1 MSGVVYFPQRFLSL
15 FVVFCVSIP
24 LVFTQPAD
32 PALAANETQAT
43 PHSDSAGTTESVAS
57 TDRAASTD
65 GAQKLTLGIT
75 TDIKPTKLTYRTG
88 EPIGAIATFSASG
101 ASVNIE
107 DATLRLTVPKPPQ
120 GTAYWAKPSF
130 VSSKL
135 ASSSVESEDQR
146 NWYINYHFDR
156 IVGGTQT
163 SLPFPMKFENN
174 VTPNGTTITPTWELL
189 DKAGNQIIPSVSETF
204 TGTAVSVYRAKG
216 DIYYARGGNIYD
228 FRFPD
233 QPSWSTAIA
242 RFLTDDYDTRTQM
255 YSGAN
260 VMNFLGVQP
269 VFEEGQDTTTG
280 IYQPRTMRVDVVLPE
295 GTKANLEKNPDWEWQ
310 CNEALTQCSIT
321 RDFTRYPGYY
331 DWRGPWITFDLTGAD
346 IYTNGVGSDLKD
358 HVLKATYTLDPG
370 TPGEQVLTAQTST
383 KLEPTRYKAYPGNIS
398 HSSNRRNFRNIYRYE
413 DEHFW
418 SKERVRHG
426 GGFDFEED
434 GTNEYAENYWTFT
447 ADQNNNGASVAI
459 PRTGGATN
467 VVDMASLY
475 DLDPRVYIDRV
486 KLGVEFRTTNDGSV
500 TPAQAEAAFNQARKT
515 LYGVTRGATEGEE
528 TLTPL
533 TSGNPQAGTI
543 IDVRDTSRKYD
554 ELRLVF
560 EDPYMMDNISADL
573 MRAWVKPT
581 ADEVA
586 LWKGK
591 KTYSATQDYWFR
603 SRMKARA
610 SSQVCATADCT
621 TADGKP
627 ETGKVKVEDVQWSLE
642 PGWALDDNVLHIAPT
657 DGRLGQHSG
666 TGTGTWV
673 QNDDVVVYQ
682 GCDPSKLTVQDCAR
696 VRKFNVR
703 ITPGE
708 NGDWSGSNGI
718 VKNLRSVILLPNG
731 VKYLRTT
738 ASFIAGV
745 NQTTPL
751 TPTIVDNFNNTGQ
764 QALIYSYGDLDYDE
778 IADNWAPQ
786 TNGVDFDVDVTLDA
800 AYAPETNDIQY
811 FAVWD
816 NNDSVTPNDHWNAS
830 NYVDE
835 LDVDQDGNKT
845 EKFLRSVMR
854 IKMFP
859 PLELTTKKQVSID
872 GKTWGLNS
880 PAQDLGGDVYY
891 RHIMANKDTENSVN
905 VLSLIDVMPNTNDRR
920 IVANQDGDHVGRT
933 WSNNQLTGEHS
944 AFETPLLQYLDETTG
959 VDGTLLN
966 APINNRFTYYY
977 STAVQAEDPT
987 TDEAKKA
994 DPVLTS
1000 IRDSQWMTKE
1010 QWKSAGLTPADV
1022 KSVKATLNAGAQISP
1037 NETLEIYMHSAVA
1050 FNDTTKM
1057 LANGSRAV
1065 NSHAYST
1072 DETRYIEANQVM
1084 TETAHYTESGIMF
1097 NDFDKDGVFDTNE
1110 ELLSGRAVELVD
1122 EATGQVATDPDGR
1135 ELKTTTD
1142 ANGAYSFNVYKRGT
1156 YKVRFAKTPK
1166 EFFTAAKDGAGTS
1179 DTSAALMNVASP
1191 AAVSGLSDAA
1201 FVLNPSHPSARMNA
1215 GVGSETPE
1223 RTFTIHKTKED
1234 GKTPLQGATFLI
1246 CADTTCLGQAR
1257 LASATTDATGTAVFK
1272 NVPFSTSDKNPSGKW
1287 ILRELQAPEGFVVAS
1302 DEQITVDADSS
1313 ELATAIKDPFI
1324 RGTVTVSKQDA
1335 ATGAALAGAVFTLTP
1350 VTGKSMGTETITAT
1364 TGVDGKATFND
1375 VLYGTYTLTE
1385 TTAPTHY
1392 TAWNDSKEV
1401 TVTKNGDTVD
1411 AGTVEDE
1418 IFTGMVTV
1426 LKTDAETKAS
1436 LKGAKF
1442 GLFANGD
1449 AVDAK
1454 PVATATSGDDG
1465 KAVFTSV
1472 RYGDYEIRE
1481 IEAPT
1486 GFLLSSQKLVVTMGT
1501 DQNQDGW
1508 TFEAGT
1514 VEDTPIKGSIVVSK
1528 QDAATGAALAGA
1540 DFALFHSG
1548 VASDAEPLATATS
1561 GEDGKA
1567 LFEGVRYGDY
1577 EIRETKAPTH
1587 YSLSTE
1593 SLTGIKVRENG
1604 KTVDAGTV
1612 KDEIFTGTVT
1622 VKKTDAATGGVL
1634 KGAKFGLFVK
1644 QNPDSVATEETNN
1657 NEVKPG
1663 EPSDQTHTSTS
1674 VSDQPL
1680 YEATSDEH
1688 GLVSFKDVR
1697 YGDYELRELKA
1708 PDGYELSAEV
1718 RSVTMGDEQETND
1731 WSFDA
1736 GTFTNTAIPVPPVPQ
1751 KPRLART
1758 GAQGIGAIMTGSLL
1772 LLAGGLALR
1781 LRKQS
1786 SIQ

>member
-1 MSGVVYFPQRFLSL
+1 M
-15 FVVFCVSIP
+15 
-24 LVFTQPAD
+24 
-32 PALAANETQAT
+32 
-43 PHSDSAGTTESVAS
+43 
-57 TDRAASTD
+57 
-65 GAQKLTLGIT
+65 
-75 TDIKPTKLTYRTG
+75 
-88 EPIGAIATFSASG
+88 
-101 ASVNIE
+101 
-107 DATLRLTVPKPPQ
+107 
-120 GTAYWAKPSF
+120 
-130 VSSKL
+130 
-135 ASSSVESEDQR
+135 
-146 NWYINYHFDR
+146 
-156 IVGGTQT
+156 
-163 SLPFPMKFENN
+163 
-174 VTPNGTTITPTWELL
+174 
-189 DKAGNQIIPSVSETF
+189 
-204 TGTAVSVYRAKG
+204 
-216 DIYYARGGNIYD
+216 
-228 FRFPD
+228 
-233 QPSWSTAIA
+233 
-242 RFLTDDYDTRTQM
+242 
-255 YSGAN
+255 
-260 VMNFLGVQP
+260 
-269 VFEEGQDTTTG
+269 
-280 IYQPRTMRVDVVLPE
+280 
-295 GTKANLEKNPDWEWQ
+295 
-310 CNEALTQCSIT
+310 
-321 RDFTRYPGYY
+321 
-331 DWRGPWITFDLTGAD
+331 
-346 IYTNGVGSDLKD
+346 
-358 HVLKATYTLDPG
+358 
-370 TPGEQVLTAQTST
+370 
-383 KLEPTRYKAYPGNIS
+383 
-398 HSSNRRNFRNIYRYE
+398 
-413 DEHFW
+413 
-418 SKERVRHG
+418 
-426 GGFDFEED
+426 
-434 GTNEYAENYWTFT
+434 
-447 ADQNNNGASVAI
+447 
-459 PRTGGATN
+459 
-467 VVDMASLY
+467 
-475 DLDPRVYIDRV
+475 
-486 KLGVEFRTTNDGSV
+486 
-500 TPAQAEAAFNQARKT
+500 
-515 LYGVTRGATEGEE
+515 
-528 TLTPL
+528 
-533 TSGNPQAGTI
+533 
-543 IDVRDTSRKYD
+543 
-554 ELRLVF
+554 
-560 EDPYMMDNISADL
+560 
-573 MRAWVKPT
+573 
-581 ADEVA
+581 
-586 LWKGK
+586 
-591 KTYSATQDYWFR
+591 
-603 SRMKARA
+603 
-610 SSQVCATADCT
+610 
-621 TADGKP
+621 
-627 ETGKVKVEDVQWSLE
+627 
-642 PGWALDDNVLHIAPT
+642 
-657 DGRLGQHSG
+657 
-666 TGTGTWV
+666 
-673 QNDDVVVYQ
+673 
-682 GCDPSKLTVQDCAR
+682 
-696 VRKFNVR
+696 
-703 ITPGE
+703 
-708 NGDWSGSNGI
+708 
-718 VKNLRSVILLPNG
+718 
-731 VKYLRTT
+731 
-738 ASFIAGV
+738 
-745 NQTTPL
+745 
-751 TPTIVDNFNNTGQ
+751 
-764 QALIYSYGDLDYDE
+764 
-778 IADNWAPQ
+778 
-786 TNGVDFDVDVTLDA
+786 
-800 AYAPETNDIQY
+800 
-811 FAVWD
+811 
-816 NNDSVTPNDHWNAS
+816 
-830 NYVDE
+830 
-835 LDVDQDGNKT
+835 
-845 EKFLRSVMR
+845 
-854 IKMFP
+854 
-859 PLELTTKKQVSID
+859 
-872 GKTWGLNS
+872 
-880 PAQDLGGDVYY
+880 
-891 RHIMANKDTENSVN
+891 
-905 VLSLIDVMPNTNDRR
+905 
-920 IVANQDGDHVGRT
+920 
-933 WSNNQLTGEHS
+933 
-944 AFETPLLQYLDETTG
+944 
-959 VDGTLLN
+959 
-966 APINNRFTYYY
+966 
-977 STAVQAEDPT
+977 
-987 TDEAKKA
+987 
-994 DPVLTS
+994 
-1000 IRDSQWMTKE
+1000 
-1010 QWKSAGLTPADV
+1010 
-1022 KSVKATLNAGAQISP
+1022 
-1037 NETLEIYMHSAVA
+1037 
-1050 FNDTTKM
+1050 
-1057 LANGSRAV
+1057 
-1065 NSHAYST
+1065 
-1072 DETRYIEANQVM
+1072 
-1084 TETAHYTESGIMF
+1084 
-1097 NDFDKDGVFDTNE
+1097 
-1110 ELLSGRAVELVD
+1110 
-1122 EATGQVATDPDGR
+1122 
-1135 ELKTTTD
+1135 
-1142 ANGAYSFNVYKRGT
+1142 
-1156 YKVRFAKTPK
+1156 
-1166 EFFTAAKDGAGTS
+1166 
-1179 DTSAALMNVASP
+1179 
-1191 AAVSGLSDAA
+1191 
-1201 FVLNPSHPSARMNA
+1201 
-1215 GVGSETPE
+1215 
-1223 RTFTIHKTKED
+1223 
-1234 GKTPLQGATFLI
+1234 I

-1350 VTGKSMGTETITAT
+1350 VTGKSMGTESITAT